1 MKIKR
6 STVVRLDYT
15 PYIFADAE
23 EGIAFAETAMEH
35 RDKDNIDI
43 LISVKLE
50 EEEEE
55 EGGEEDEV

>member
-6 STVVRLDYT
+6 STVVRIDYT
-15 PYIFADAE
+15 PYIFADTE

-35 RDKDNIDI
+35 IEKDNIDV
-43 LISVKLE
+43 LISVKL
-50 EEEEE
+50 EE